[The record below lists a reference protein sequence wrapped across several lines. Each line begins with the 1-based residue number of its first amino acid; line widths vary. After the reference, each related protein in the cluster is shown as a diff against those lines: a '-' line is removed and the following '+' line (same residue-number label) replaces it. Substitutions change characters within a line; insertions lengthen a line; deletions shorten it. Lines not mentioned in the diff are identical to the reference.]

1 MGVPSCYSPQMPTKA
16 RYVTSYICSKLNLSS
31 LSLSYQFLSGANS
44 LVFLPPDLCFFI
56 FSILRNWIGFVII
69 WGFVQSSETVV
80 GSNSVMMCDVGID
93 GVHNGLFVALGFG
106 WWVWFFFLVTWIW
119 LGFAIYVCVYIY
131 LCSPCVKILM
141 LPRFSNIRLYF
152 LNCFYY

>member
-16 RYVTSYICSKLNLSS
+16 RYVTSYICSKLNLSSLS

-80 GSNSVMMCDVGID
+80 GSNSVMVGDVIGID
-93 GVHNGLFVALGFG
+93 GAHNGLFVALGFG
-106 WWVWFFFLVTWIW
+106 WWVLFFIFFGYLDLIR
-119 LGFAIYVCVYIY
+119 ICNIYIY
-131 LCSPCVKILM
+131 IFSGGAKI
-141 LPRFSNIRLYF
+141 SV
-152 LNCFYY
+152 

>member
-31 LSLSYQFLSGANS
+31 VSLSYQFLSGANS

-106 WWVWFFFLVTWIW
+106 WWVLFIFFFGYLDLIR
-119 LGFAIYVCVYIY
+119 ICNIYIY
-131 LCSPCVKILM
+131 IYSVAE
-141 LPRFSNIRLYF
+141 PRFQFRGSKIKRQY
-152 LNCFYY
+152 

>member
-80 GSNSVMMCDVGID
+80 GLNSVMMCDVGID

-106 WWVWFFFLVTWIW
+106 WWVWFFFGYLDLIR
-119 LGFAIYVCVYIY
+119 ICNIYIY
-131 LCSPCVKILM
+131 SVAE
-141 LPRFSNIRLYF
+141 PRFQFRGSKIKRQY
-152 LNCFYY
+152 